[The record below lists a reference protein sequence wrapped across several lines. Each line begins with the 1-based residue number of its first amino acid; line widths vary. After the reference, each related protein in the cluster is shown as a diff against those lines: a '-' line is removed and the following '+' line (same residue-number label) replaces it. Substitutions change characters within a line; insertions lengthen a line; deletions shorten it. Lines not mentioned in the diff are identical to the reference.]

1 MRPRTHVASLLQHQA
16 EKAQTRGEISKPA
29 RNTTRRKR
37 HGLRGAGKQK
47 LAKVGNAASRKGT
60 GKRRDDLT
68 GVYGSLDLA
77 NRRYRRKVTQVSAT
91 EIIQEL
97 PKLSPAE
104 RRTVRRVLSDLAAKE
119 EDVQLCNQAA
129 TEAAMMFDRM
139 EEEAAR
145 HPQG

>member
-1 MRPRTHVASLLQHQA
+1 M
-16 EKAQTRGEISKPA
+16 
-29 RNTTRRKR
+29 
-37 HGLRGAGKQK
+37 
-47 LAKVGNAASRKGT
+47 AKVGNAASRKGT

-77 NRRYRRKVTQVSAT
+77 NRHYRRKVTQVSAT

-145 HPQG
+145 HP

>member
-1 MRPRTHVASLLQHQA
+1 M
-16 EKAQTRGEISKPA
+16 
-29 RNTTRRKR
+29 
-37 HGLRGAGKQK
+37 
-47 LAKVGNAASRKGT
+47 AKVGNAASRKGT

-77 NRRYRRKVTQVSAT
+77 NRHYRRKVTQVSAT

-97 PKLSPAE
+97 PKLSPAQ

-139 EEEAAR
+139 EEEDTR

>member
-1 MRPRTHVASLLQHQA
+1 
-16 EKAQTRGEISKPA
+16 
-29 RNTTRRKR
+29 
-37 HGLRGAGKQK
+37 

-77 NRRYRRKVTQVSAT
+77 NRHYRRKVTQVSAT

>member
-1 MRPRTHVASLLQHQA
+1 MRPACI
-16 EKAQTRGEISKPA
+16 GEI
-29 RNTTRRKR
+29 TGRR
-37 HGLRGAGKQK
+37 
-47 LAKVGNAASRKGT
+47 T
-60 GKRRDDLT
+60 WRRDDLT
-68 GVYGSLDLA
+68 GVYGKLGLA
-77 NRRYRRKVTQVSAT
+77 NRHGGSSVLRVSTT

>member
-1 MRPRTHVASLLQHQA
+1 M
-16 EKAQTRGEISKPA
+16 
-29 RNTTRRKR
+29 
-37 HGLRGAGKQK
+37 
-47 LAKVGNAASRKGT
+47 GT
-60 GKRRDDLT
+60 GKRREDLT
-68 GVYGSLDLA
+68 GVYGSSALA
-77 NRRYRRKVTQVSAT
+77 NRHYRRKVSQVSAT

-145 HPQG
+145 HP